1 MSFTRAK
8 TSRDKIY
15 KDKKNLRFDSANV
28 ANQSVS
34 PREEKSN
41 AVASIKQIGLTK
53 LRFVPRNDKKLN
65 IFAGTVRPEGFL
77 ISVRE
82 IQNYSLNLYL

>member
-34 PREEKSN
+34 PREENFKCYRINQTEWFDETPIRVS
-41 AVASIKQIGLTK
+41 Q
-53 LRFVPRNDKKLN
+53 
-65 IFAGTVRPEGFL
+65 
-77 ISVRE
+77 
-82 IQNYSLNLYL
+82 